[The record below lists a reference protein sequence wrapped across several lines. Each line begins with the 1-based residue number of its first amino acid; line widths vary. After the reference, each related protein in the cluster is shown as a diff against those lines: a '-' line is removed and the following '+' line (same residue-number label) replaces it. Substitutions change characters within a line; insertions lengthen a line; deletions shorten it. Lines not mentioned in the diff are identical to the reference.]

1 MLERIPDPYS
11 VNAIAD
17 DLSEA
22 WAKASAIAAGI
33 TGARD
38 IPNEEVLDGL
48 AQLTWELADAIKAM
62 KDKVHPRNIEQEIA
76 WIRENA
82 ERRVADLLE
91 DQEEEPDDDK
101 PSPKLKVVSRAQVEG
116 EGQ

>member
-1 MLERIPDPYS
+1 MTDP
-11 VNAIAD
+11 NKIDITD

-48 AQLTWELADAIKAM
+48 AHLTWELADAIKAM
-62 KDKVHPRNIEQEIA
+62 KDKVHPRDLEQEIA

-82 ERRVADLLE
+82 ERRVAELLE
-91 DQEEEPDDDK
+91 DQEEPDDDT
-101 PSPKLKVVSRAQVEG
+101 PSARLKVVSRAQVGG

>member
-1 MLERIPDPYS
+1 MTAQDITDELD
-11 VNAIAD
+11 
-17 DLSEA
+17 EA

-38 IPNEEVLDGL
+38 VPDEEVLDGL

-82 ERRVADLLE
+82 ERRLPIFWKIKRRN
-91 DQEEEPDDDK
+91 QTTT
-101 PSPKLKVVSRAQVEG
+101 SPAQSSRSCQRIK
-116 EGQ
+116 

>member
-1 MLERIPDPYS
+1 MTAPAQD
-11 VNAIAD
+11 IAD

-62 KDKVHPRNIEQEIA
+62 KDKVDPRDIEQEIA
-76 WIRENA
+76 WIRKNA
-82 ERRVADLLE
+82 ERRVSELLE
-91 DQEEEPDDDK
+91 DQEEPDEPE
-101 PSPKLKVVSRAQVEG
+101 PSARLKVVSKD
-116 EGQ
+116 

>member
-1 MLERIPDPYS
+1 MTDP
-11 VNAIAD
+11 AKIDITD

-22 WAKASAIAAGI
+22 WSKASAIAAGI

-62 KDKVHPRNIEQEIA
+62 KEKVYPRDIEQEIT

-82 ERRVADLLE
+82 ERRVAELQE
-91 DQEEEPDDDK
+91 DQEEEQGDDK
-101 PSPKLKVVSRAQVEG
+101 PSAKLKAVSKD
-116 EGQ
+116 